1 MKQDQ
6 LSSGGFQHSLAGK
19 VWVKAMLTALHT
31 LGLGLLMA
39 NLVFIYFLFMCT
51 RYVLCPRLSYFF
63 SVSTHVCACFEFF
76 SFAQLFYVSKNVF
89 VPHIQFF
96 GLAGPESTGSFF
108 PFVFVT
114 NHVLNKRSITWMLF
128 LLVPIAA
135 ALCDVA
141 GKVIGNL
148 FYPAQ
153 VQIHMEIAS
162 QEIAHSKEKKKETA
176 EKVN

>member
-1 MKQDQ
+1 VGEGYVNRLAYTWVGAAYGQ
-6 LSSGGFQHSLAGK
+6 LGFYIF
-19 VWVKAMLTALHT
+19 
-31 LGLGLLMA
+31 
-39 NLVFIYFLFMCT
+39 FIYV
-51 RYVLCPRLSYFF
+51 Y
-63 SVSTHVCACFEFF
+63 
-76 SFAQLFYVSKNVF
+76 
-89 VPHIQFF
+89 QFF